1 MNFKSN
7 RKVQL
12 VFLTFCTLNERND
25 KSMDNN
31 MKNIDTDSYETDSLS
46 PIPANKRIMGGT
58 SYLLAWLGG
67 CVSIGN
73 FSLGSNLVEGGLNLI
88 QSIVA
93 IALGST
99 LVAVCLVL
107 NDKLC
112 YKTGI
117 PYVVQLRSS
126 FGFKGTFIPS
136 LCRAI
141 PGVIWYGFQSWVG
154 ASALNEVSKILFD
167 YNNIVLFFIL
177 FHLIQIGLSALG
189 FKGIKAIENIGG
201 IIIIAA
207 LTYMLITILKLHG
220 NVVTEQL
227 MNTKGSWGLPF
238 FGAVTSFIG
247 VNCAVLINV
256 GDYVREVKTGMG
268 PGKRG
273 VIYCLALI
281 PATVF
286 MGVIGLLVTKVTGI
300 ANPVVGFAQIV
311 PNKLVVILTLVF
323 IIFAQITTNLL
334 NNALP
339 PIYALMDIVK
349 LNFKKSAII
358 VGLAAFATFPWEL
371 IKESSAA
378 GLNIFILAY
387 SAFLGPIFSILV
399 VDYYILRKQ
408 KINLNDY
415 YNPDG
420 PFKGIN
426 FPAIVAII
434 VGVIFSLMFV
444 EVSWLASI
452 IPTAV
457 TYYFF
462 SKYKEK
468 KSIKQINTEKLTQ

>member
-1 MNFKSN
+1 MGDNVKSI
-7 RKVQL
+7 
-12 VFLTFCTLNERND
+12 D
-25 KSMDNN
+25 INN
-31 MKNIDTDSYETDSLS
+31 YEQDSLS
-46 PIPANKRIMGGT
+46 PIPSDKRIMGGI
-58 SYLLAWLGG
+58 SYLMAWLGG

-73 FSLGSNLVEGGLNLI
+73 FSLGSNLVEGGLNLTQAI
-88 QSIVA
+88 IAITLGSGLVA
-93 IALGST
+93 I
-99 LVAVCLVL
+99 CLVL

-112 YKTGI
+112 YKSGI

-141 PGVIWYGFQSWVG
+141 PAIIWYGFQSWVG
-154 ASALNEVSKILFD
+154 ASALNEVSKILINFD
-167 YNNIVLFFIL
+167 NIILFFIV
-177 FHLIQIGLSALG
+177 FHLFQVGLSALG

-201 IIIIAA
+201 VIIIAA
-207 LTYMLITILKLHG
+207 LIYMLVTVLKLHG
-220 NVVTEQL
+220 NVVTEEL
-227 MNTKGSWGLPF
+227 LHVKGSWGLPF

-256 GDYVREVKTGMG
+256 GDYVREVKPGIG

-311 PNKLVVILTLVF
+311 PNKFVVVLTLVF

-339 PIYALMDIVK
+339 PIYALMDLVK
-349 LNFKKSAII
+349 LSFKKSSII

-371 IKESSAA
+371 IKESSVA
-378 GLNIFILAY
+378 GLNLFILIY
-387 SAFLGPIFSILV
+387 SAFLGPIFAILV
-399 VDYYILRKQ
+399 VDYYVNRKQ
-408 KINLNDY
+408 EINLIDY

-420 PFKGIN
+420 PYKGIN
-426 FPAIVAII
+426 ISAIIALI
-434 VGVIFSLMFV
+434 VGVIFSFIFV
-444 EVSWLASI
+444 EISWLASI

-457 TYYFF
+457 TYYFL

-468 KSIKQINTEKLTQ
+468 KMINQSGAEKINQ

>member
-1 MNFKSN
+1 MG
-7 RKVQL
+7 
-12 VFLTFCTLNERND
+12 D
-25 KSMDNN
+25 N
-31 MKNIDTDSYETDSLS
+31 MKNIDVDIYETDSLS
-46 PIPANKRIMGGT
+46 PIPANKRIMGST

-88 QSIVA
+88 QVIVA
-93 IALGST
+93 IALGSG
-99 LVAVCLVL
+99 LVAICLVL

-112 YKTGI
+112 YKSGM

-126 FGFKGTFIPS
+126 FGFKGTFIPA

-141 PGVIWYGFQSWVG
+141 PAIIWYGFQSWVG

-167 YNNIVLFFIL
+167 YNNIILFFIV
-177 FHLIQIGLSALG
+177 FHLFQIGLSVLG

-201 IIIIAA
+201 VIIIAA
-207 LTYMLITILKLHG
+207 LIYMLVTVLKLHG
-220 NVVTEQL
+220 NVITEEL
-227 MNTKGSWGLPF
+227 LHVKGSWGLPF

-256 GDYVREVKTGMG
+256 GDYVREVKPGIG
-268 PGKRG
+268 PAKRG
-273 VIYCLALI
+273 MVYCLALI

-311 PNKLVVILTLVF
+311 PNKLVVVLTLVF

-371 IKESSAA
+371 IKESSAS
-378 GLNIFILAY
+378 GLNVFILIY
-387 SAFLGPIFSILV
+387 SAFLGPIFAILV

-408 KINLNDY
+408 EINLKDY
-415 YNPDG
+415 YNPEG

-426 FPAIVAII
+426 LSAIWALI
-434 VGVIFSLMFV
+434 VGVIFSFLFV
-444 EVSWLASI
+444 EISWLASI
-452 IPTAV
+452 IPTAA
-457 TYYFF
+457 TYYFL

-468 KSIKQINTEKLTQ
+468 KMINQLGTEKANQ

>member
-1 MNFKSN
+1 MD
-7 RKVQL
+7 
-12 VFLTFCTLNERND
+12 D
-25 KSMDNN
+25 K
-31 MKNIDTDSYETDSLS
+31 MKNIDIYETDSLS
-46 PIPANKRIMGGT
+46 PIPNSKRIMGGA

-88 QSIVA
+88 QAIVA
-93 IALGST
+93 IALGSG
-99 LVAVCLVL
+99 LVAICLVL

-112 YKTGI
+112 YKSGM

-126 FGFKGTFIPS
+126 FGFKGTVIPS

-154 ASALNEVSKILFD
+154 ASALNEVSKILFN
-167 YNNIVLFFIL
+167 YNNIILFFII
-177 FHLIQIGLSALG
+177 FHLIQIWLSALG
-189 FKGIKAIENIGG
+189 FKGIKAVENIGG

-207 LTYMLITILKLHG
+207 LTYMLVTILKLHG
-220 NVVTEQL
+220 NIVTDEL
-227 MNTKGSWGLPF
+227 LHIKGSWGLPF

-256 GDYVREVKTGMG
+256 GDYVREVKPGIG
-268 PGKRG
+268 PRKRG
-273 VIYCLALI
+273 TIYCLALI

-311 PNKLVVILTLVF
+311 PNKLVVILTLIF

-339 PIYALMDIVK
+339 PIYALMDLVK
-349 LNFKKSAII
+349 INFKKSAII
-358 VGLAAFATFPWEL
+358 VGFAAFLTFPWEL

-378 GLNIFILAY
+378 GLNLFILIY
-387 SAFLGPIFSILV
+387 SAFLGPIFAILV

-408 KINLNDY
+408 EINLDDY
-415 YNPDG
+415 YNPNG

-426 FPAIVAII
+426 FSAICAII
-434 VGVIFSLMFV
+434 VGVIFSFIFV
-444 EVSWLASI
+444 EISWLASI
-452 IPTAV
+452 VPTAA
-457 TYYFF
+457 TYYFL
-462 SKYKEK
+462 SKYKK
-468 KSIKQINTEKLTQ
+468 IKPIKDHNAANINQ

>member
-1 MNFKSN
+1 MG
-7 RKVQL
+7 
-12 VFLTFCTLNERND
+12 
-25 KSMDNN
+25 DNT
-31 MKNIDTDSYETDSLS
+31 KNIEVYESDSLS
-46 PIPANKRIMGGT
+46 PVPSNKRIMGST

-73 FSLGSNLVEGGLNLI
+73 FSLGSNLVDGGLNLVQAI
-88 QSIVA
+88 MA
-93 IALGST
+93 IALGSG
-99 LVAVCLVL
+99 LVALCLVL

-112 YKTGI
+112 YKSGM

-141 PGVIWYGFQSWVG
+141 PAVIWYGFQSWVG
-154 ASALNEVSKILFD
+154 ASALNEVSKLLFSYD
-167 YNNIVLFFIL
+167 NIILFFIV
-177 FHLIQIGLSALG
+177 FHLFQVGLSALG

-201 IIIIAA
+201 IVIIAA
-207 LTYMLITILKLHG
+207 LSYMLFTILKLHG
-220 NVVTEQL
+220 NIVTEEL
-227 MNTKGSWGLPF
+227 LHVKGSWGLPF

-256 GDYVREVKTGMG
+256 GDYVREVKPGIG

-273 VIYCLALI
+273 LVYCLALI

-286 MGVIGLLVTKVTGI
+286 MGIIGLLVTKVTGI

-311 PNKLVVILTLVF
+311 PNKFVVVLTLVF
-323 IIFAQITTNLL
+323 IIFAQVTTNLL

-339 PIYALMDIVK
+339 PIYALMDLVK
-349 LNFKKSAII
+349 LNFKKSSVI

-378 GLNIFILAY
+378 GLNLFILIY
-387 SAFLGPIFSILV
+387 SAFLGPIFAILV
-399 VDYYILRKQ
+399 VDYYIIRKQ
-408 KINLNDY
+408 EINLNDY

-420 PFKGIN
+420 PYKGIN
-426 FPAIVAII
+426 YSAIGALI
-434 VGVIFSLMFV
+434 VGVVFSFLFV
-444 EVSWLASI
+444 EISWLASI

-457 TYYFF
+457 TYYFL
-462 SKYKEK
+462 SMYKEK
-468 KSIKQINTEKLTQ
+468 KIASEQNVTAAK

>member
-1 MNFKSN
+1 
-7 RKVQL
+7 
-12 VFLTFCTLNERND
+12 
-25 KSMDNN
+25 
-31 MKNIDTDSYETDSLS
+31 
-46 PIPANKRIMGGT
+46 
-58 SYLLAWLGG
+58 
-67 CVSIGN
+67 
-73 FSLGSNLVEGGLNLI
+73 
-88 QSIVA
+88 
-93 IALGST
+93 
-99 LVAVCLVL
+99 
-107 NDKLC
+107 
-112 YKTGI
+112 
-117 PYVVQLRSS
+117 
-126 FGFKGTFIPS
+126 
-136 LCRAI
+136 
-141 PGVIWYGFQSWVG
+141 
-154 ASALNEVSKILFD
+154 
-167 YNNIVLFFIL
+167 
-177 FHLIQIGLSALG
+177 
-189 FKGIKAIENIGG
+189 
-201 IIIIAA
+201 
-207 LTYMLITILKLHG
+207 
-220 NVVTEQL
+220 

-311 PNKLVVILTLVF
+311 P
-323 IIFAQITTNLL
+323 NLL

-434 VGVIFSLMFV
+434 VGVILFL
-444 EVSWLASI
+444 
-452 IPTAV
+452 
-457 TYYFF
+457 
-462 SKYKEK
+462 
-468 KSIKQINTEKLTQ
+468 